1 MAERHSELSSVA
13 ILAISMVI
21 AAVGGAAYLLA
32 TPISP
37 AKMVAMEHAAIN
49 EPVTR

>member
-1 MAERHSELSSVA
+1 MADRQLSSA
-13 ILAISMVI
+13 GILAISIVI
-21 AAVGGAAYLLA
+21 AVVGGAAYLLF

-37 AKMVAMEHAAIN
+37 AKMVALEHAAIS

>member
-1 MAERHSELSSVA
+1 MAERHFELSS
-13 ILAISMVI
+13 IGFLAISMVI
-21 AAVGGAAYLLA
+21 TAVGGAAYLLV

-37 AKMVAMEHAAIN
+37 AKMVAQEHAAIS